1 MFELLNKELRFDV
14 ELSAWSC
21 GLNAALYFVVMPED
35 GGKAESGYAGPTF
48 GTGYCDAQAP
58 KPPYQPSCVEMDV
71 WESNSLANALTT
83 HGCDPQGY
91 CDPAGCGFNP
101 YGLGDTAFYGRG
113 PDNQV
118 DTTLPFSVITR
129 FVTVDGT
136 DTGDLKEIQRLYVQN
151 GRIIPNP
158 SVTPFFLIIHL

>member
-1 MFELLNKELRFDV
+1 MFDLLNKELSFDV
-14 ELSAWSC
+14 NLANWGC
-21 GLNAALYFVVMPED
+21 GFNAALYFVVMPED

-58 KPPYQPSCVEMDV
+58 QPPYQPSCVEMDV

-83 HGCDPQGY
+83 HGCNPDGS

-101 YGLGDTAFYGRG
+101 YGRGDHTFYGRG
-113 PDNQV
+113 SSYQV
-118 DTTLPFSVITR
+118 DTTQTFTVVTR

-136 DTGDLKEIQRLYVQN
+136 DTGDLLEVQRYYVQN
-151 GRIIPNP
+151 GRTIPNP
-158 SVTPFFLIIHL
+158 SVNVIDHL